1 MVSILL
7 ARGDIRRWLRGRTA
21 TALFHVFFSA
31 HSRLARAS
39 RPTLHGEVIMTPES
53 SSNCSRFAFRLLTVL
68 LVLVAAS
75 TSAWAQSSPW
85 NQSNPRPRGVTDTVD
100 MTGPRF
106 GITMLNQQSIDTLLE
121 KKGVT
126 VQPMISQF
134 GWQFEHRLYTNGD
147 GITVLTEWIPLIS
160 GLDQGVALPSLNW
173 LTGLRSAGG
182 SEFGIGPNITPLGV
196 GLVVAAGVT
205 MKTGALHVPFN
216 VAVATSKSGV
226 RLSFLTGF
234 NVRRR

>member
-1 MVSILL
+1 MS
-7 ARGDIRRWLRGRTA
+7 RE
-21 TALFHVFFSA
+21 A
-31 HSRLARAS
+31 HSLR
-39 RPTLHGEVIMTPES
+39 
-53 SSNCSRFAFRLLTVL
+53 RFAFRALFFATIATFAV
-68 LVLVAAS
+68 S
-75 TSAWAQSSPW
+75 TPAWS
-85 NQSNPRPRGVTDTVD
+85 QSNDRPRGVTDTVD

-106 GITMLNQQSIDTLLE
+106 GVTMLNQHSIDTLLE
-121 KKGVT
+121 KKNIS

-134 GWQFEHRLYTNGD
+134 GWQFERRLYTNGD
-147 GITVLTEWIPLIS
+147 GVTMLTEWIPLLS

-173 LTGLRSAGG
+173 LTGVRTAGG

-226 RLSFLTGF
+226 RLSFMTGF
-234 NVRRR
+234 NVRRN